1 MTVSARRRAALR
13 CLALAALAPL
23 FAPPLQAGSA
33 ASAIEPSRTSIQ
45 FFVDAV
51 GWPRT
56 KGSFSSFSG
65 RIAVDLKRPELSSV
79 VFRVAAQ
86 SVDVGS
92 PAFDDYLRGDAF
104 FDVSHYPEITFISNH
119 VERIDD
125 HHARVAGDLT
135 LRGVTRPFAVDV
147 AIEGAAGEA
156 GRLRFRASGTVH
168 RLEFGMK
175 AGFPAISNDVDLVI
189 STEAEAGV
197 T

>member
-79 VFRVAAQ
+79 VFRVAAKSIQ
-86 SVDVGS
+86 VGS
-92 PAFDDYLRGDAF
+92 PSFADYLRGDAF
-104 FDVSHYPEITFISNH
+104 FDVARYPDITFVSTH
-119 VERIDD
+119 VEKLDD
-125 HHARVAGDLT
+125 HHARVVGDLT
-135 LRGVTRPFAVDV
+135 LRGVTRPFTVEV
-147 AIEGAAGEA
+147 A
-156 GRLRFRASGTVH
+156 
-168 RLEFGMK
+168 
-175 AGFPAISNDVDLVI
+175 
-189 STEAEAGV
+189 
-197 T
+197 